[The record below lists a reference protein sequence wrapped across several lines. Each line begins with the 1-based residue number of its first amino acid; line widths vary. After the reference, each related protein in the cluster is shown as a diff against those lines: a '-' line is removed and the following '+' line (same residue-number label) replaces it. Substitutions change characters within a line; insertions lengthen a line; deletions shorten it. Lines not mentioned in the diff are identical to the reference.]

1 MLFPGLSIE
10 NQKLLIRA
18 GQSANFE
25 EGSSSVPSNIHS
37 NAKILATRVHS
48 PPAPR
53 DRRNFHHLY
62 ASAHLGKKLFQI
74 AAHCSS
80 LSKTVHAV
88 GTRLSLG
95 ISTLIDF
102 QVENNNAI
110 ADCTF
115 HRNVSFRK
123 LLDGNKRSGNI
134 RCSTSE
140 LLARRL

>member
-1 MLFPGLSIE
+1 MLFPGLSVE
-10 NQKLLIRA
+10 YQKLSIRA

-25 EGSSSVPSNIHS
+25 EGSSFVPSNIQ
-37 NAKILATRVHS
+37 NNTKILATRVHS
-48 PPAPR
+48 RPAPR
-53 DRRNFHHLY
+53 DRRNFHHLD

-74 AAHCSS
+74 AAHCFSF
-80 LSKTVHAV
+80 SKTVHAV
-88 GTRLSLG
+88 GMCLSLG
-95 ISTLIDF
+95 SSTLINF

-110 ADCTF
+110 ANCIF
-115 HRNVSFRK
+115 HCNVSFRK